1 MSARSGWL
9 TVMKHTI
16 NPVAIRA
23 ARRGSGPFSL
33 VEHVG
38 RSSGKHYETPIIVA
52 PVDAGFVA
60 ELTYGPK
67 VAWYQNARAAG
78 GCVVRYHGRPFVID
92 AISELDAAAGLR
104 AYGTPRSWV
113 LRLLRRRD
121 FLLLHVAGRL

>member
-1 MSARSGWL
+1 MSMRSGWL

-38 RSSGKHYETPIIVA
+38 RRSGKHYETPIIVA

-67 VAWYQNARAAG
+67 VAWYQNAQAAG
-78 GCVVRYHGRPFVID
+78 GCVLRYRGRPFVID

>member
-1 MSARSGWL
+1 MSMRSGWL

-38 RSSGKHYETPIIVA
+38 RRSGKHYETPIIVA

-67 VAWYQNARAAG
+67 VAWYQNAQAAG
-78 GCVVRYHGRPFVID
+78 GCVLRYHGRPFVID